1 MAVYNFSNLDE
12 FDEKCAQVDA
22 SVLKDF
28 LMNLKNR
35 PPFQLKIKKQMAEK
49 YYKTVDVMFLQ
60 EAGTV
65 KWPEVKG
72 YTYIKNHDSMIIY
85 KTRIFGEEDKKRTK

>member
-1 MAVYNFSNLDE
+1 MT
-12 FDEKCAQVDA
+12 
-22 SVLKDF
+22 
-28 LMNLKNR
+28 
-35 PPFQLKIKKQMAEK
+35 EK